1 MAIVIRKIST
11 SQILFTLRVLIL
23 VSLIS
28 YGSEVLAAPTEMDK
42 SAKQAISLY
51 EQHEYKKAADEFEKL
66 FKSSLPPSANYFY
79 YAALSNQNCRQ
90 IARAEQ
96 LFKYIIQNYPGTVP
110 AQYSAR
116 ALANIAPEN
125 AVPKGASDQ
134 NSSRSGTTLG
144 AQSKSDNLGGSNN
157 AVSRQAKYAQM
168 FFESTDPRCHKIL
181 FIGNSLT
188 YTNQLPIVLAAL
200 ALNSQTCSELRV
212 GEVVE
217 GGATLEQLF
226 NGPSAVNAIKIDGPW
241 TEVVLQDQSTAP
253 ITAPAETAE
262 FADKFAQ
269 EIKKVNAR
277 PVLFE
282 TWALKGQMSSQ
293 PALKNAYLEAAGSSR
308 GLFVPAGE
316 AFSICLSTH
325 PEIELYGDDRHPNQV
340 GTYLA
345 ACVFY
350 RKIFGRSPV
359 GLPSTLSAAGISVA
373 ILDPKIAAVLQQ
385 IADKAAQA
393 N

>member
-1 MAIVIRKIST
+1 MSS
-11 SQILFTLRVLIL
+11 SQILSTLGAL
-23 VSLIS
+23 VFASLIS
-28 YGSEVLAAPTEMDK
+28 YGSKVLAAPTEMDK
-42 SAKQAISLY
+42 DARQAITLY
-51 EQHEYKKAADEFEKL
+51 EQHAYKQAADEFEKL
-66 FKSSLPPSANYFY
+66 FKSGLPPSPNYFY

-96 LFKYIIQNYPGTVP
+96 LYKYIIKNYPGTTP
-110 AQYSAR
+110 AQYSAD
-116 ALANIAPEN
+116 ALTIMGSANHTPMPAN
-125 AVPKGASDQ
+125 GAANQ
-134 NSSRSGTTLG
+134 NGSRSGTTISS
-144 AQSKSDNLGGSNN
+144 AQSRNANLDGSNN
-157 AVSRQAKYAQM
+157 AVSHQAKYAQL
-168 FFESTDPRCHKIL
+168 FFDSAASGCHKIL

-200 ALNSQTCSELRV
+200 ALNSQTCSELKV
-212 GEVVE
+212 GEVVQ

-226 NGPSAVNAIKIDGPW
+226 NGPSAVNAIRTDGPW
-241 TEVVLQDQSTAP
+241 TEVVLQDQSTTP

-262 FADKFAQ
+262 YIDKFAQ
-269 EIKKVNAR
+269 EIKKVNAQ
-277 PVLFE
+277 PVIFE
-282 TWALKGQMSSQ
+282 TWAVNGQMSSQ
-293 PALKNAYLEAAGSSR
+293 QPALKNTYLQAAGSSR

-325 PEIELYGDDRHPNQV
+325 PEIELYADDRHPNQA

-373 ILDPKIAAVLQQ
+373 NLSPTVAAVLQQ

>member
-1 MAIVIRKIST
+1 MLA
-11 SQILFTLRVLIL
+11 LRALVLASL
-23 VSLIS
+23 VS
-28 YGSEVLAAPTEMDK
+28 YGSKVLAAPTEMDK
-42 SAKQAISLY
+42 DARQAITLY
-51 EQHEYKKAADEFEKL
+51 EQHAYKQAADEFEKL
-66 FKSSLPPSANYFY
+66 FKSGFPPSPNYFY

-96 LFKYIIQNYPGTVP
+96 LYKYIIKNYPGTTP
-110 AQYSAR
+110 AQYSAD
-116 ALANIAPEN
+116 ALTIMGSENHIPMPAN
-125 AVPKGASDQ
+125 GAANQ
-134 NSSRSGTTLG
+134 NGSRSGTTISS
-144 AQSKSDNLGGSNN
+144 AQSRSANLDGSNN
-157 AVSRQAKYAQM
+157 AVSHQAKYAQL
-168 FFESTDPRCHKIL
+168 FFDSVASGCHKIL

-200 ALNSQTCSELRV
+200 ALNSQTCSELKV
-212 GEVVE
+212 GEVVQ

-226 NGPSAVNAIKIDGPW
+226 NGPSAVNAIRTDGPW
-241 TEVVLQDQSTAP
+241 TEVVLQDQSTTP

-262 FADKFAQ
+262 YVDKFAQ
-269 EIKKVNAR
+269 EIKKVNAQ

-282 TWALKGQMSSQ
+282 TWSVNGQMSSQQ
-293 PALKNAYLEAAGSSR
+293 PALKNAYLQAAGSSR

-325 PEIELYGDDRHPNQV
+325 PEIELYADDRHPNQA

-373 ILDPKIAAVLQQ
+373 NLNPRVAAVLQQ